1 MDIYSKEEN
10 PTGFVG
16 SQTYC
21 EFRCWYRELLDHIEY
36 RFHLAQHAVLHRVRL
51 GLQEVIL
58 HKAFDDINYSKG
70 EREGPVAVLLG
81 SSSYSDPWKEL
92 ESVVVF

>member
-1 MDIYSKEEN
+1 MDIYSTEKN
-10 PTGFVG
+10 STVFVG
-16 SQTYC
+16 PQTYC
-21 EFRCWYRELLDHIEY
+21 EFRCWYRELPDHIEY
-36 RFHLAQHAVLHRVRL
+36 RFHLAQHAVLHHVRF

-70 EREGPVAVLLG
+70 EREDPVAVLLG
-81 SSSYSDPWKEL
+81 SSSYSDPWKEP

>member
-1 MDIYSKEEN
+1 MDIYSEEN
-10 PTGFVG
+10 STGFVG

-21 EFRCWYRELLDHIEY
+21 EFRCWFRELLDHIEY
-36 RFHLAQHAVLHRVRL
+36 RFHLAQHAVLHHVRL

-70 EREGPVAVLLG
+70 EHEGPVAVLLG
-81 SSSYSDPWKEL
+81 SSSYSDPWKEP